1 MRGRSGR
8 QGDPGA
14 SRFFVALDDD
24 IMRLFGGDR
33 IAGLMTRFN
42 MPEDVPL
49 EHPLVTK
56 SIENAQ
62 VKVEGFNFD
71 TRKHL
76 VEYDD
81 VLNKQ
86 REIIYGRRK
95 KVLESSLDEKSDLKE
110 TARENIHN
118 AIRELVDITFA
129 NQTVGS
135 ISLNDDIVN
144 SFNTIIPF
152 DDSSKKQLE
161 QQLEQQ
167 HEADQKIELLTKI
180 ADDIYGKREEQIG
193 SQFMRQLEKFVML
206 SVMDNLWTNHL
217 DAIDNLRGG
226 IGLRGYAQR
235 DPLVEY
241 KNEAFRMFEQLVWAV
256 DDEIVHRIYK
266 IQVQGQASPGIQ
278 THTHADG
285 SVHQGLPHPE
295 TVPVAKPKKMVTN
308 TPESEVSESAKTT
321 SLENDKKKISRNDP
335 CWCGS
340 GKKWKFCHYPQKN

>member
-1 MRGRSGR
+1 
-8 QGDPGA
+8 
-14 SRFFVALDDD
+14 
-24 IMRLFGGDR
+24 
-33 IAGLMTRFN
+33 
-42 MPEDVPL
+42 
-49 EHPLVTK
+49 
-56 SIENAQ
+56 
-62 VKVEGFNFD
+62 
-71 TRKHL
+71 
-76 VEYDD
+76 
-81 VLNKQ
+81 
-86 REIIYGRRK
+86 
-95 KVLESSLDEKSDLKE
+95 
-110 TARENIHN
+110 
-118 AIRELVDITFA
+118 
-129 NQTVGS
+129 
-135 ISLNDDIVN
+135 
-144 SFNTIIPF
+144 
-152 DDSSKKQLE
+152 
-161 QQLEQQ
+161 
-167 HEADQKIELLTKI
+167 
-180 ADDIYGKREEQIG
+180 
-193 SQFMRQLEKFVML
+193 MRQLEKFVML

-241 KNEAFRMFEQLVWAV
+241 KNEAFRMFEQLVWAI

-321 SLENDKKKISRNDP
+321 SLENDKKKLSRNDP